1 MKARAVLLLT
11 AGCLLFGLPCH
22 ADDGLRLSVRLSGVA
37 AAPASVASLAAAPAT
52 AMPVVP
58 AADSN
63 ALALSK
69 GGPRDYR
76 IGSEDLLDVQ
86 VFGVDQLSRTVR
98 VNSRGMI
105 SLPLIGSVE
114 VAGMTA
120 QEAESSITR
129 RLADT
134 YLQNPQV
141 SLFIKEFTTQRVII
155 EGAVAR
161 PGVYPLR
168 GQGTLLTA
176 LALAG
181 GQGSLS
187 DLSEVMLFRADAS
200 GKRAATAYDIER
212 IRRGEIE
219 DPAVINDDMIVVNRS
234 KTRTAL
240 KDSLFRDI
248 LDTFNPMQWG
258 RP

>member
-1 MKARAVLLLT
+1 MKARAVLLLA
-11 AGCLLFGLPCH
+11 AGCLLVGSPSR
-22 ADDGLRLSVRLSGVA
+22 ADDGLRLSLRLSDVATAPAAAPVIPVAAAAPIA
-37 AAPASVASLAAAPAT
+37 AAPA
-52 AMPVVP
+52 
-58 AADSN
+58 
-63 ALALSK
+63 LSR

-98 VNSRGMI
+98 VNSRGVI
-105 SLPLIGSVE
+105 SLPLIGSLE

-120 QEAESSITR
+120 QEAESYITR
-129 RLADT
+129 RLADS

-141 SLFIKEFTTQRVII
+141 SLFIKEFTTQRVIV

-161 PGVYPLR
+161 PGVYPLK
-168 GQGTLLTA
+168 GQSTLLTA

-187 DLSEVMLFRADAS
+187 DMSEVMLFRADAS
-200 GKRAATAYDIER
+200 GKRVATAYDIDL
-212 IRRGEIE
+212 IRRGEVE
-219 DPAVINDDMIVVNRS
+219 DPAVVNDDMIVVNRS
-234 KTRTAL
+234 KARTAL
-240 KDSLFRDI
+240 KDSLFRDL
-248 LDTFNPMQWG
+248 LDTVNPLQWG